1 MVLAEAP
8 RPTNLVLKVEE
19 KHHCLVQTSNKCHII
34 IKLIAF
40 IVKIKKIVMQKM
52 IVPTH
57 RESY

>member
-19 KHHCLVQTSNKCHII
+19 KKSLVQTSNKCHII